1 MADISLAVNRQQA
14 ARPLSSSLPLMTCN
28 ESVCSFPSGIFC
40 SVIIIIY
47 DRTLMVT
54 EGRSSGV
61 PEKLVQPSSALCYR
75 LCALRPPVS
84 APAPDVS
91 PAQADRAG

>member
-1 MADISLAVNRQQA
+1 
-14 ARPLSSSLPLMTCN
+14 MTCN
-28 ESVCSFPSGIFC
+28 ESVCSFSSGIFC

-61 PEKLVQPSSALCYR
+61 PRKLVQPSSALLLSPR
-75 LCALRPPVS
+75 RI
-84 APAPDVS
+84 APTCSGAS
-91 PAQADRAG
+91 PRCKSQAS